1 MAVTNSDT
9 GLDAMQMKE
18 TEHSS
23 SARSSSNW
31 RWLRRIQRNWLAIA
45 RQSDLKLGFPW
56 WLNIPGCP

>member
-1 MAVTNSDT
+1 
-9 GLDAMQMKE
+9 MQMKE